1 MYLTIVKD
9 TGRCCPDAKAFDP
22 GKSGFFCQ
30 KKRLRRSPAL
40 RIRFPATP
48 APATNVPAPC
58 GIFSSNRFFLPRSLP
73 DTPHFSFGGMT
84 TTALPGS
91 AHSFSRNPDTRDET
105 LRHLAAFSQAT
116 VFCPHSLPD
125 TPYFSFGGMT
135 TTALLGSAHSLSRTP
150 DTRDETLRH
159 LAAFSQATVFL
170 PRILCLTRRIFPSA
184 ARHLRRSP
192 TRPRRV
198 YDSNFYINKRKRAFD
213 RSGRLASR
221 LLEQP
226 LSSELSVRSFRT
238 GHLNAETIRRPEKVY
253 FPPFKTFFRQSI
265 FCRHSLLL
273 ALYFFRIFPK
283 VSAASSLLRQ

>member
-1 MYLTIVKD
+1 MSALISSLAVNV
-9 TGRCCPDAKAFDP
+9 FDHSQRH
-22 GKSGFFCQ
+22 GAVLS
-30 KKRLRRSPAL
+30 RRESVRP
-40 RIRFPATP
+40 RQI
-48 APATNVPAPC
+48 
-58 GIFSSNRFFLPRSLP
+58 RFFLSEETPPALSGPAHSFSRNPGACNKRSGTLRNFLKQPFFYPHSLP
-73 DTPHFSFGGMT
+73 DTLHFSFGGMT

-91 AHSFSRNPDTRDET
+91 AHPFSCN
-105 LRHLAAFSQAT
+105 
-116 VFCPHSLPD
+116 
-125 TPYFSFGGMT
+125 
-135 TTALLGSAHSLSRTP
+135 P

-170 PRILCLTRRIFPSA
+170 PRILCLTRRIFLSA

-221 LLEQP
+221 LLEPP

>member
-125 TPYFSFGGMT
+125 TPHFSFGGMT
-135 TTALLGSAHSLSRTP
+135 TTALPGSAHSFSRNP

-159 LAAFSQATVFL
+159 LAAFSQATVFCPHSL
-170 PRILCLTRRIFPSA
+170 PDTPHFSFGGMTTTALPGSAHSFSRNPDTRDETLRHLAAFSQATVFCPHSLPDTPHFSFGGMTTTALPGSA
-184 ARHLRRSP
+184 AARLR
-192 TRPRRV
+192 
-198 YDSNFYINKRKRAFD
+198 
-213 RSGRLASR
+213 
-221 LLEQP
+221 
-226 LSSELSVRSFRT
+226 
-238 GHLNAETIRRPEKVY
+238 
-253 FPPFKTFFRQSI
+253 FKFL
-265 FCRHSLLL
+265 H
-273 ALYFFRIFPK
+273 K
-283 VSAASSLLRQ
+283 